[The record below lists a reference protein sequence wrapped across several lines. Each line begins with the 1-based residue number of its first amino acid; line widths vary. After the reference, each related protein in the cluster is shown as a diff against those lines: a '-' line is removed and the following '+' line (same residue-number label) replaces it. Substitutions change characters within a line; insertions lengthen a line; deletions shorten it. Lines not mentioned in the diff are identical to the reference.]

1 MILLLCVYLRK
12 PNERFGLMVVR
23 TRAHHQSD
31 VPVTPLRPFSSSS
44 FPLPHCYLISLS
56 YLLNF
61 AMMNSTTTS
70 LSKGPPQAPFA
81 CVRCSE
87 RKVKCD
93 KQSPCTTCVR
103 HKIQCIYRTPKPSRR
118 RRARDKEALV
128 DERLK
133 HYETLLQENGI
144 DPHQVDSI
152 PAIKAP
158 QPVNHQREPDSLWPA
173 PNISVSEYR
182 ATYFKP
188 QLLQGQSGAKLV
200 DK

>member
-1 MILLLCVYLRK
+1 
-12 PNERFGLMVVR
+12 
-23 TRAHHQSD
+23 
-31 VPVTPLRPFSSSS
+31 
-44 FPLPHCYLISLS
+44 
-56 YLLNF
+56 
-61 AMMNSTTTS
+61 MNSTTTS
-70 LSKGPPQAPFA
+70 LSTGPPQAPFA

-118 RRARDKEALV
+118 RRARYKETLI

-133 HYETLLQENGI
+133 HYEALLQENGI
-144 DPHQVDSI
+144 DTHQMDSVS
-152 PAIKAP
+152 AIKAP

-182 ATYFKP
+182 ATSFKP

>member
-1 MILLLCVYLRK
+1 
-12 PNERFGLMVVR
+12 MVVR

-31 VPVTPLRPFSSSS
+31 VPVLPLRPSSSSS
-44 FPLPHCYLISLS
+44 FLLPLCYLISLC
-56 YLLNF
+56 YLLNL
-61 AMMNSTTTS
+61 AIMNSTTTS
-70 LSKGPPQAPFA
+70 LGTGPPQAPFA

-118 RRARDKEALV
+118 RRARYKETLI

-133 HYETLLQENGI
+133 HYEALLQENGI
-144 DPHQVDSI
+144 DMHQMDSVSE
-152 PAIKAP
+152 IKAS

-182 ATYFKP
+182 ATSFKP

>member
-1 MILLLCVYLRK
+1 
-12 PNERFGLMVVR
+12 MVVR

-31 VPVTPLRPFSSSS
+31 VPASPLRPFSPSS
-44 FPLPHCYLISLS
+44 FPLPLCYLISLS

-70 LSKGPPQAPFA
+70 LSTGPPQAPFA

-103 HKIQCIYRTPKPSRR
+103 HKIQCIYRAPKPSRR
-118 RRARDKEALV
+118 RRAREKEALV

-144 DPHQVDSI
+144 DPHQVGSI
-152 PAIKAP
+152 SAIKAP